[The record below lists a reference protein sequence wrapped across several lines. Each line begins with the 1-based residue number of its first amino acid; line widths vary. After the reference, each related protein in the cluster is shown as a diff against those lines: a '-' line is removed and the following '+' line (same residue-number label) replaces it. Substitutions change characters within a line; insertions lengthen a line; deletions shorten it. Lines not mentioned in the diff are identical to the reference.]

1 MKISI
6 SSICVLLVFVVF
18 EVQNGFAQKKDMP
31 KEDVVEIPS
40 IGEELCLHNLFQSNM
55 VLQRDKPIPIWG
67 WARPGEK
74 VSVTIGDKS
83 SDAIAGKDRKWKV
96 QLPAM
101 VANPKPQNLT
111 VRGKNKTIHLDNV
124 LIGCLLYTSPSPRDR
139 TRSRMPSS
147 A

>member
-6 SSICVLLVFVVF
+6 SSICVLLLFVAF

-40 IGEELCLHNLFQSNM
+40 ISEGLCLHNLFQSNM

-74 VSVTIGDKS
+74 VSVIIGDKS
-83 SDAIAGKDRKWKV
+83 SDGLTEPLLNEKIAKPAWK
-96 QLPAM
+96 
-101 VANPKPQNLT
+101 K
-111 VRGKNKTIHLDNV
+111 K
-124 LIGCLLYTSPSPRDR
+124 
-139 TRSRMPSS
+139 
-147 A
+147 